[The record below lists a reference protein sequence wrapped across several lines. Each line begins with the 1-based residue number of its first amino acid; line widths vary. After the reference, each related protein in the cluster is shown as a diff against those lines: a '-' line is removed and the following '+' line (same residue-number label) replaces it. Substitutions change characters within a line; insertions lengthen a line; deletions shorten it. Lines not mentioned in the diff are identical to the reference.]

1 MRAVDGITLSVNR
14 GEALG
19 IVGES
24 GSGKSTIARA
34 IVGLAPVSG
43 GRIVFEKT
51 PVHEMDAA
59 RRQAFRRAVQMV
71 FQDPFTSLNPSYTVA
86 QTLSEPLVR
95 HKICPLSQLSAEISE
110 LMVKVDLSPDLLS
123 RRPAQL
129 SGGQRQRVGIARAL
143 ALRPKLIIADEVT
156 SALDVTVQAQ
166 ILGLFEKL
174 RSTMNLSLILITHD
188 LAVVRHLCERVAV
201 MRHGRL
207 VEIGTTEQIFTAPR
221 EAYTQ
226 ELLAAIPRIDRWK
239 SEGERPAAA
248 SL

>member
-1 MRAVDGITLSVNR
+1 
-14 GEALG
+14 
-19 IVGES
+19 
-24 GSGKSTIARA
+24 
-34 IVGLAPVSG
+34 
-43 GRIVFEKT
+43 
-51 PVHEMDAA
+51 
-59 RRQAFRRAVQMV
+59 
-71 FQDPFTSLNPSYTVA
+71 
-86 QTLSEPLVR
+86 
-95 HKICPLSQLSAEISE
+95 
-110 LMVKVDLSPDLLS
+110 MVKVDLSPDLLS

-226 ELLAAIPRIDRWK
+226 ELLAAIPRIDRLK

>member
-1 MRAVDGITLSVNR
+1 M
-14 GEALG
+14 
-19 IVGES
+19 
-24 GSGKSTIARA
+24 
-34 IVGLAPVSG
+34 
-43 GRIVFEKT
+43 
-51 PVHEMDAA
+51 
-59 RRQAFRRAVQMV
+59 
-71 FQDPFTSLNPSYTVA
+71 
-86 QTLSEPLVR
+86 
-95 HKICPLSQLSAEISE
+95 
-110 LMVKVDLSPDLLS
+110 
-123 RRPAQL
+123 
-129 SGGQRQRVGIARAL
+129 
-143 ALRPKLIIADEVT
+143 T

-207 VEIGTTEQIFTAPR
+207 VEVGTTEQIFTSPR

-226 ELLAAIPRIDRWK
+226 ELLAAIPRIDRFK